1 MVVLL
6 DTNIILDVLQKREGL
21 YDSSFYVFEKCA
33 KGECSSFIAPHSM
46 PNIFYI
52 MRKSRRRCI

>member
-21 YDSSFYVFEKCA
+21 YDASFSVIE
-33 KGECSSFIAPHSM
+33 KGEED
-46 PNIFYI
+46 
-52 MRKSRRRCI
+52 